1 MKSEQKAIE
10 RVLDG
15 TGITLNGTN
24 PFDPQVKN
32 EDFYPRVLRHG
43 SLGLGE
49 AYMDGW
55 WDCERLDEFFY
66 RILGSEADKKAGLD
80 WQLVAGAALNRITN
94 VGASSKAFEVAE
106 RHYNIG
112 NDLYEA
118 MLDKRLT
125 YTCGYW
131 KDATDLDSAQEAK
144 LSLVCQK
151 IGLKPGHH
159 VLDIGSG
166 WGCFIK
172 YAAENFG
179 AQATGVTVSGSQK
192 ELADRLCQ
200 GLPAETLLIDYRGI
214 NGEFDAV
221 VSLGMVEHVG
231 YKNYRTYMK
240 VAHKV
245 LKNNGIF
252 LLHAIGGN
260 RSVKGTDRWISKYI
274 FPNSM
279 IPSLSQLAKAAEGLF
294 VIEDVHN
301 FGADYDKTLMS
312 WYRNI
317 DDNWSNLKSKY
328 SNRFYRMWTYY
339 LLSCAGSFRARKNQ
353 LWQIVL
359 SKQGV
364 EGGYQSIR

>member
-1 MKSEQKAIE
+1 
-10 RVLDG
+10 
-15 TGITLNGTN
+15 
-24 PFDPQVKN
+24 
-32 EDFYPRVLRHG
+32 
-43 SLGLGE
+43 
-49 AYMDGW
+49 
-55 WDCERLDEFFY
+55 
-66 RILGSEADKKAGLD
+66 
-80 WQLVAGAALNRITN
+80 
-94 VGASSKAFEVAE
+94 
-106 RHYNIG
+106 
-112 NDLYEA
+112 
-118 MLDKRLT
+118 
-125 YTCGYW
+125 
-131 KDATDLDSAQEAK
+131 
-144 LSLVCQK
+144 
-151 IGLKPGHH
+151 
-159 VLDIGSG
+159 
-166 WGCFIK
+166 
-172 YAAENFG
+172 
-179 AQATGVTVSGSQK
+179 
-192 ELADRLCQ
+192 
-200 GLPAETLLIDYRGI
+200 
-214 NGEFDAV
+214 
-221 VSLGMVEHVG
+221 
-231 YKNYRTYMK
+231 MK